1 MSTSKTYYEILGVTP
16 SAEKEVIDAAYWSL
30 VNKYSP
36 EKNIGN
42 AAQSRHKLQEIK
54 EAYSVL
60 SVGNSR
66 AAYDKQIKARHD
78 LASPTNM
85 PEAAQSSEQ
94 DFLILG
100 FWEFAILS
108 TLVVAFFP
116 FSLLFSLLVFGMKT
130 TKGLVIAMIHDGV
143 KTILSIISVVAILAA
158 ILFLALAL

>member
-1 MSTSKTYYEILGVTP
+1 VDINKNYYDVLGITP
-16 SAEKEVIDAAYWSL
+16 SAERKVIDAAYWSL

-36 EKNIGN
+36 ENNIGN
-42 AAQSRHKLQEIK
+42 AAQARHKLREIK

-66 AAYDKQIKARHD
+66 VAYDNQIKARHD
-78 LASPTNM
+78 LASLTNM

-94 DFLILG
+94 DFLILE
-100 FWEFAILS
+100 FWKFAILS

-116 FSLLFSLLVFGMKT
+116 FSLFFSWLVYGMDT
-130 TKGLVIAMIHDGV
+130 TKGLVMAMVHDGV
-143 KTILSIISVVAILAA
+143 RTILSIILVVAILAA